1 MRLPRAIRSAI
12 MAPAMK
18 NTLEKFLR
26 ILVAFACSALPASA
40 QDDNFTPFVISADEV
55 VHRMLRMADVGP
67 NDYLIDLGSGDG
79 RIPIAA
85 AKRYGTRGLGVDLD
99 PPLVELARKNAL
111 AEGVAGKVRF
121 EVKDLFDTDLSKATV
136 VAFYLL
142 PNVAIELRPKLLKE
156 LKPGTRIVAHDYDLG
171 DWLPDEWTS
180 IRVPDKPVAPVGISQ
195 VFLWVVPGD
204 AKGRWTS
211 VVNGER
217 IAIDIEQQFQ
227 MVKARIRS
235 ENPGGADVP
244 PLEVKAARL
253 LGEDIHLVV
262 SGRLGGRDGIH
273 RMLGRIRGG
282 SIEGEILTGTR
293 SPERTAW
300 KASRQ

>member
-1 MRLPRAIRSAI
+1 

-18 NTLEKFLR
+18 HPSRNRFFAAAVL
-26 ILVAFACSALPASA
+26 AFCALSAGPPAIA

-67 NDYLIDLGSGDG
+67 EDFLIDLGSGDG

-85 AKRYGTRGLGVDLD
+85 AKRYGARGLGVDLD
-99 PPLVELARKNAL
+99 PPLVELARKNAA
-111 AEGVAGKVRF
+111 AEGVADKVRF
-121 EVKDLFDTDLSKATV
+121 EVKDLFETDLSKATV

-142 PNVAIELRPKLLKE
+142 PDVAMPLRPKLLKE
-156 LKPGTRIVAHDYDLG
+156 LKPGPRIVAHDYNLG
-171 DWLPDEWTS
+171 DWPADEWTS

-204 AKGRWTS
+204 AHGHWTS
-211 VVNGER
+211 EIEGER
-217 IAIDIEQQFQ
+217 IAFDIDQRFQ
-227 MVKARIRS
+227 MIKVRIAEQAPRAKD
-235 ENPGGADVP
+235 EGR
-244 PLEVKAARL
+244 PLEIRAARL

-262 SGRLGGRDGIH
+262 AGRLAGRDGIH
-273 RMLGRIRGG
+273 RLSGKIRG
-282 SIEGEILTGTR
+282 SRIEGEILTGTR

-300 KASRQ
+300 SATRQ